1 MKWRSK
7 LFRAIEI
14 NPTELCNFTC
24 SFCPR
29 AFDYPNSNKH
39 MSIEVVDLII
49 SQLPMLENLERI
61 YIAGRGEPTLHKN
74 FEYMSNRLADYCQ
87 ENGVRLHLATNGK
100 WMDKYEDCIKRYS
113 EVKLSIYDETTYTIQ
128 EAAEKYDSWGNV
140 KYADR
145 RTKGIETG
153 ELPNTYHN
161 RAGSVITE
169 ITKIDNIAHPEYGL
183 MCEKPFDIIYIDYNG
198 DYNLCCNDWD
208 DIQVLGNMFT
218 EDLYTYITT
227 NERLKEY
234 QKDLWTRQRN
244 LNPCAS
250 CNRTVLDKWIQWTP
264 KEVLDESWSD

>member
-14 NPTELCNFTC
+14 NPTELCNFAC

-29 AFDYPNSNKH
+29 AFDYPNANKH
-39 MSIEVVDLII
+39 MSTEVVDLII
-49 SQLPMLENLERI
+49 SQLPQLQNLERI

-74 FEYMSNRLADYCQ
+74 FEYMSNKLADYCQ
-87 ENGVRLHLATNGK
+87 KNGVRLHLATNGK
-100 WMDKYEDCIKRYS
+100 RMDKYSDCIKRYN

-128 EAAEKYDSWGNV
+128 EAAEKYNSWGNV

-145 RTKGIETG
+145 RTKGIESG

-169 ITKIDNIAHPEYGL
+169 VTKIDNIAHPEYGL
-183 MCEKPFDIIYIDYNG
+183 MCEKPFDIIYIDYNA

-208 DIQVLGNMFT
+208 NIQVLGNMFT

-234 QKDLWTRQRN
+234 QKDLWTRKRS

-264 KEVLDESWSD
+264 KKVLDESWSD